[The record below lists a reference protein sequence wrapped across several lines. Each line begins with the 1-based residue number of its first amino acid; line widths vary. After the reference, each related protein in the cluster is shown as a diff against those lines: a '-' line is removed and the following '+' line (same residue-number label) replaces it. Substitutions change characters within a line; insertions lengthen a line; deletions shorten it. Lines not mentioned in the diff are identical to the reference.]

1 MKISLILQARKVQG
15 IIGEYLYGEAVSYTD
30 VEQWKEVQQL
40 LMKSISEML
49 QAVPECPEEEA
60 EVLLAVL
67 MGGSVAMR
75 YPDYMDEVLQ
85 RAEKVLPHLQDKVLK
100 CHLMV
105 FCYGECPDELLADDI
120 YRLMDEL
127 KDEGKE
133 DEIRMVMELMEN
145 LVESQL

>member
-1 MKISLILQARKVQG
+1 MTVSLLQARKLQNLAGRYMYGEEAPFTDITRWKEMQHRLAGDITDLIKVQG
-15 IIGEYLYGEAVSYTD
+15 S
-30 VEQWKEVQQL
+30 
-40 LMKSISEML
+40 S
-49 QAVPECPEEEA
+49 PEEEA

-67 MGGSVAMR
+67 MGYCVTIR
-75 YPDYMDEVLQ
+75 NDRHVDEALV
-85 RAEKVLPHLQDKVLK
+85 RAEKVLPNLQDKVLK

-133 DEIRMVMELMEN
+133 EEIRVVMELMEN

>member
-1 MKISLILQARKVQG
+1 MTESLTLQARRIQG
-15 IIGEYLYGEAVSYTD
+15 IIGNYLYGGAVSYTD

-40 LMKSISEML
+40 LMRSISEML
-49 QAVPECPEEEA
+49 QAAPECPEEEA

-67 MGGSVAMR
+67 MAGSVAMR

-85 RAEKVLPHLQDKVLK
+85 RAEKVLPNLQDKVLK

-105 FCYGECPDELLADDI
+105 FCYGECPDELLADDV

-133 DEIRMVMELMEN
+133 EEIRVVMELMEN